1 VTIPDIARA
10 TMPVDP
16 FLAVGIVE
24 DDRGTRE
31 GLAALVG
38 GTPGFRCVGAY
49 ASVEHALKGLERAT
63 PDVLLLDIHLPGVSG
78 SEGVRVLRDRYPRM
92 QVLMLT
98 IYAEEERIFESLCN
112 GACGYLLKKT
122 PPARLLEA
130 IVEAHEG
137 GSPMS
142 PDIASKVVRAL
153 QESGPVKKPEQ
164 SLTPHEARIVRM
176 LADGDS
182 YQDVGDRLG
191 ITVNTVRNHIR
202 RIYEKLH
209 VHTKSE
215 AVSKAIRGRL
225 IP

>member
-1 VTIPDIARA
+1 
-10 TMPVDP
+10 
-16 FLAVGIVE
+16 LK
-24 DDRGTRE
+24 
-31 GLAALVG
+31 GLAATL
-38 GTPGFRCVGAY
+38 P
-49 ASVEHALKGLERAT
+49 H
-63 PDVLLLDIHLPGVSG
+63 VLLLDINLPGLSG
-78 SEGVRVLRDRYPRM
+78 SEGVRLLRDRYPQL

-98 IYAEEERIFESLCN
+98 VFAEEERIFESLCG

-130 IVEAHEG
+130 IAEAADG

-142 PDIASKVVRAL
+142 PEIARKVVVVL
-153 QESGPVKKPEQ
+153 QRGGPIEKPEQ
-164 SLTPHEARIVRM
+164 ALTPHEARIVRM

-182 YQDVGDRLG
+182 YQEVGDRLG
-191 ITVNTVRNHIR
+191 ITVNTVRNYIR

-215 AVSKAIRGRL
+215 AVSKSLRGRI